1 MAGAAGS
8 SRGPSSQ
15 LCVASNVAILVN
27 INRSADDQYMSDLRS
42 PRSSSSPGVCGDLKA
57 AKEATQSLSGVPESL
72 LHRHE
77 VFGRDSVFLLST
89 KASQSSWIEAV
100 EGSRMDYQASRDHL
114 LKYIQHPEALNEL
127 AIDPLADDP
136 ESPWNTVRQDE
147 ITRAE
152 IQQDVLRLPDEA
164 NYHEQGVQGMILDI
178 LFIYCKSKPE
188 RGGYRQGMHE
198 LLAPI
203 VYTLQEDSIDRDA
216 VDTSSEVDQTMLD
229 VLDSAFIEHDA
240 YTLFSRLMEHAQSF
254 YEVTEETLHPRHAT
268 SPTSHRGQRS
278 AIVDRSKYIH
288 EVCLRKVDPELAAH
302 LSNVEILPQIFII
315 RWVRLLFSR
324 EFPFDQFLVLWD
336 AIFALNPSLELVDL
350 ICVAML
356 IRIRQQLL
364 EADYSV
370 CLQLLLKYPSPEQPH
385 GPHTF
390 VDDAV
395 YLRDHLDRAGGSSL
409 IMKYTGKMPEYR
421 SEKTSSSSSRNGG
434 RTTRSRLSPP
444 LRLMQ
449 QQPTVE
455 TFLQGAAKGANRML
469 EKGEKLGINQA
480 VRDAVDEIRR
490 NVQSF
495 NEVRQAQRSSEEGT
509 EIAERGDGA
518 VKALAAM
525 ERRNMQLAS
534 LLRDTVADLKTVTL
548 SEDADKAK
556 NLELIEVVAA
566 KIQFVQIYLEDSSMD
581 VPAFEAPAA
590 GSILRS
596 ETGDAAVQPT
606 FPAEEATKAPV
617 DDTENKPDEG
627 MTDVEKATVLQAPDA
642 DVPALLINDHKS
654 DSNDAE
660 RRDVLPAP
668 NGTTTRTE
676 DEGAISR
683 QPPELKMTEQPTLT
697 QPEPDGPESTSVP
710 KRPAAVPTRST
721 LAQSSFSWML
731 EPDESLPSR
740 STLENGPKSRPTR
753 HTKRSSN
760 HTGRERNA
768 FLFGDAAGEV
778 DGVAALQTEDVFGLE
793 PIPKT
798 KTKTRCKSEDAG
810 VALPLVFD

>member
-1 MAGAAGS
+1 MRS
-8 SRGPSSQ
+8 LEETRSRWQITQKHNTSLDELQRAVRNNG
-15 LCVASNVAILVN
+15 C
-27 INRSADDQYMSDLRS
+27 
-42 PRSSSSPGVCGDLKA
+42 SSPCLVGCRSVCWK
-57 AKEATQSLSGVPESL
+57 
-72 LHRHE
+72 
-77 VFGRDSVFLLST
+77 VFLLST

-100 EGSRMDYQASRDHL
+100 EGSRLDYQASRDHL

-178 LFIYCKSKPE
+178 LFIYCKSNPE

-254 YEVTEETLHPRHAT
+254 YEVTEGTLHPRHAT

-336 AIFALNPSLELVDL
+336 TIFALNPSLELVDL

-356 IRIRQQLL
+356 IRIRTQPSVL

-590 GSILRS
+590 GSILKS

-617 DDTENKPDEG
+617 DDTENKPDDG
-627 MTDVEKATVLQAPDA
+627 MTGVEKATVLQAPDA

-798 KTKTRCKSEDAG
+798 KAKTRCKSEDAG

>member
-1 MAGAAGS
+1 MRS
-8 SRGPSSQ
+8 FEETRSRWQITQKHNTSLDELQ
-15 LCVASNVAILVN
+15 
-27 INRSADDQYMSDLRS
+27 SAVRNNGC
-42 PRSSSSPGVCGDLKA
+42 SSPCLVGCRSVCWK
-57 AKEATQSLSGVPESL
+57 
-72 LHRHE
+72 
-77 VFGRDSVFLLST
+77 VFLLST
-89 KASQSSWIEAV
+89 KPSQSSWIGAV
-100 EGSRMDYQASRDHL
+100 QGSRRDYQESRDHL

-178 LFIYCKSKPE
+178 LFIYCKSNPE

-203 VYTLQEDSIDRDA
+203 VYTLQEDSIDRGA
-216 VDTSSEVDQTMLD
+216 VDMLSEVDQTMLD

-254 YEVTEETLHPRHAT
+254 YEVTEGALHPRHAAHAT
-268 SPTSHRGQRS
+268 RPTSHREQRS

-288 EVCLRKVDPELAAH
+288 EICLRKVDPELAAH

-336 AIFALNPSLELVDL
+336 TIFALDPLLELVDL

-409 IMKYTGKMPEYR
+409 IMKYTGKMPDYG
-421 SEKTSSSSSRNGG
+421 SEKASSSSSRNGG
-434 RTTRSRLSPP
+434 RTARSRLSPP

-556 NLELIEVVAA
+556 NLKLIEVVAA
-566 KIQFVQIYLEDSSMD
+566 KIQFVQIYLEDSTMD

-590 GSILRS
+590 GSALKS
-596 ETGDAAVQPT
+596 ETGDAAVKPT
-606 FPAEEATKAPV
+606 FPAEETTKAPV
-617 DDTENKPDEG
+617 DDTENKPDKGITG
-627 MTDVEKATVLQAPDA
+627 MEKATILQAPDA

-660 RRDVLPAP
+660 PRDVLPAP

-683 QPPELKMTEQPTLT
+683 QPPELTITEQPTMT
-697 QPEPDGPESTSVP
+697 QPEPDDPESTSVP

-740 STLENGPKSRPTR
+740 GTLENGSKSRPTR

-768 FLFGDAAGEV
+768 FLFGDVAGEV

-793 PIPKT
+793 PIPKM
-798 KTKTRCKSEDAG
+798 KAKTRRKSEDAG

>member
-1 MAGAAGS
+1 MRS
-8 SRGPSSQ
+8 LEETRSRWQITQKHNTSLDELQ
-15 LCVASNVAILVN
+15 
-27 INRSADDQYMSDLRS
+27 SAVRNNGC
-42 PRSSSSPGVCGDLKA
+42 SSPCLVGCRSVCWK
-57 AKEATQSLSGVPESL
+57 
-72 LHRHE
+72 
-77 VFGRDSVFLLST
+77 VFLLSNE
-89 KASQSSWIEAV
+89 ASQSSWIEAV
-100 EGSRMDYQASRDHL
+100 EGSRRDYQASRDHL

-178 LFIYCKSKPE
+178 LFIYCKSNPE

-203 VYTLQEDSIDRDA
+203 VYTLQEDSIDRGA
-216 VDTSSEVDQTMLD
+216 VDTSSEVDQSMLD

-240 YTLFSRLMEHAQSF
+240 YTLFSRLMAHAQSF
-254 YEVTEETLHPRHAT
+254 YEVTEGELHPRHAAR
-268 SPTSHRGQRS
+268 PTSHREQRS

-336 AIFALNPSLELVDL
+336 TIFALDPSLEVVDL

-409 IMKYTGKMPEYR
+409 IMKYTGKMPDYG
-421 SEKTSSSSSRNGG
+421 SEKMSSSSSRNGG
-434 RTTRSRLSPP
+434 RTARSRLSPP

-581 VPAFEAPAA
+581 VPAFEPPVA
-590 GSILRS
+590 GSVLKS
-596 ETGDAAVQPT
+596 ETEDASVQPT
-606 FPAEEATKAPV
+606 FPTEEATKAPV
-617 DDTENKPDEG
+617 DDTKNKPDES
-627 MTDVEKATVLQAPDA
+627 MTGVEKATILQAPDA
-642 DVPALLINDHKS
+642 DVPALRINDHKS
-654 DSNDAE
+654 DSNGVE
-660 RRDVLPAP
+660 LGDVLPAP
-668 NGTTTRTE
+668 NGTTTNIE
-676 DEGAISR
+676 DEDIVSR
-683 QPPELKMTEQPTLT
+683 QPPELKIPEH
-697 QPEPDGPESTSVP
+697 QPEPDGPEITSVP

-740 STLENGPKSRPTR
+740 STLKNGPISRPTR
-753 HTKRSSN
+753 HKKRSSN

-768 FLFGDAAGEV
+768 FLFGDVAGEV

-798 KTKTRCKSEDAG
+798 KTETETETRCKSEDAG

>member
-1 MAGAAGS
+1 MRS
-8 SRGPSSQ
+8 LEETRSRWQITQKHNTSLDELQ
-15 LCVASNVAILVN
+15 
-27 INRSADDQYMSDLRS
+27 SAVRNNG
-42 PRSSSSPGVCGDLKA
+42 RSSPCFVGCRSVCWK
-57 AKEATQSLSGVPESL
+57 
-72 LHRHE
+72 
-77 VFGRDSVFLLST
+77 VFLLST
-89 KASQSSWIEAV
+89 KASQSSWIEV
-100 EGSRMDYQASRDHL
+100 VGGSRRDYQASRDHL

-164 NYHEQGVQGMILDI
+164 NYHDQRVQGMILDI
-178 LFIYCKSKPE
+178 LFIYCKSNPE

-203 VYTLQEDSIDRDA
+203 VYTLQEDSVDRGA
-216 VDTSSEVDQTMLD
+216 MDTSSEVDQSMLD

-240 YTLFSRLMEHAQSF
+240 YTLFSRLMAHAQSF
-254 YEVTEETLHPRHAT
+254 YEVTEGELHPRHAT
-268 SPTSHRGQRS
+268 RPTSHREQRS

-288 EVCLRKVDPELAAH
+288 EVCLGKVDPELAAH

-336 AIFALNPSLELVDL
+336 TIFALDPSLELVDL

-356 IRIRQQLL
+356 IRIRSQLL

-409 IMKYTGKMPEYR
+409 IMKYTGKMPDYG
-421 SEKTSSSSSRNGG
+421 SEKTSSSSSRSDG

-480 VRDAVDEIRR
+480 VRDAMDEIRR

-548 SEDADKAK
+548 SEDTDKAK

-581 VPAFEAPAA
+581 VPAFETPAA
-590 GSILRS
+590 GSVLKS
-596 ETGDAAVQPT
+596 ETEDASVQPT

-617 DDTENKPDEG
+617 DDTEDKPDES
-627 MTDVEKATVLQAPDA
+627 MTGVEKATILQAPDA
-642 DVPALLINDHKS
+642 DVPALRINDHKS
-654 DSNDAE
+654 DSNDVE
-660 RRDVLPAP
+660 LGDVPPAP
-668 NGTTTRTE
+668 NRTTTNVE
-676 DEGAISR
+676 DEDTVSR
-683 QPPELKMTEQPTLT
+683 QPPELKMPEH
-697 QPEPDGPESTSVP
+697 QPEPDGPENTSVP

-753 HTKRSSN
+753 HTKRSSD

-768 FLFGDAAGEV
+768 FLFGDVAGDV

-798 KTKTRCKSEDAG
+798 KTKTRCNKSEDAAG

>member
-1 MAGAAGS
+1 MRPLEETR
-8 SRGPSSQ
+8 SRWQITQKQNTSLDELQ
-15 LCVASNVAILVN
+15 
-27 INRSADDQYMSDLRS
+27 SAVRNNGC
-42 PRSSSSPGVCGDLKA
+42 SSPCLVGCRSVCWK
-57 AKEATQSLSGVPESL
+57 
-72 LHRHE
+72 
-77 VFGRDSVFLLST
+77 VFLLST
-89 KASQSSWIEAV
+89 KSSQSSWIEAV
-100 EGSRMDYQASRDHL
+100 EGSRRDYQASRDHL

-164 NYHEQGVQGMILDI
+164 NYHEQGVQSMILDI
-178 LFIYCKSKPE
+178 LFMYCKSNPE

-216 VDTSSEVDQTMLD
+216 VDTSSDVDQVMLD

-240 YTLFSRLMEHAQSF
+240 YNLFSRLMEHAQSF
-254 YEVTEETLHPRHAT
+254 YEVTEGALHPRHVT
-268 SPTSHRGQRS
+268 RPTSHREQRS

-336 AIFALNPSLELVDL
+336 TIFALDPSLELVDL

-409 IMKYTGKMPEYR
+409 IMKYTGKMPDYGA
-421 SEKTSSSSSRNGG
+421 EKTSSSSSRNGG

-444 LRLMQ
+444 LRLVQ

-509 EIAERGDGA
+509 EIAERDDGA

-566 KIQFVQIYLEDSSMD
+566 KIQFVQIYLEDTSMD

-590 GSILRS
+590 RSILKS
-596 ETGDAAVQPT
+596 ETEDAAVQPT
-606 FPAEEATKAPV
+606 ITAEEATKAPV

-627 MTDVEKATVLQAPDA
+627 MTGVEKATILQTPNA
-642 DVPALLINDHKS
+642 DVPALLIND
-654 DSNDAE
+654 AE
-660 RRDVLPAP
+660 PRDVLPAAP

-683 QPPELKMTEQPTLT
+683 QPPELKITEQPTLT
-697 QPEPDGPESTSVP
+697 QPEPDGPESTNVP

-731 EPDESLPSR
+731 EPDESQPSR
-740 STLENGPKSRPTR
+740 STSENGPKSRPTR

-768 FLFGDAAGEV
+768 FLFGEVAGEV
-778 DGVAALQTEDVFGLE
+778 DGVATLQTEDVFGLE

-810 VALPLVFD
+810 VASPLVFD